1 MFRIRALAQCGTIKN
16 IPLIPIKTLGILIH
30 HLLQLLCHCSQWIPV
45 RYLNNLSLITE
56 ILMKRM
62 IIFSDKHQE
71 CNKTFL
77 MIIKIVITK
86 LGLMVLYHH
95 WSSIIS
101 RMFMELG
108 LLTMPHPLFWLI
120 HQLLTLELIRF
131 MLIIQK
137 LLGLMW

>member
-1 MFRIRALAQCGTIKN
+1 MVNSMFRIRDLAQCGTIKN
-16 IPLIPIKTLGILIH
+16 ILSIPLKNLGILIH
-30 HLLQLLCHCSQWIPV
+30 HLLPLLCHYFLWILA

-56 ILMKRM
+56 TLMKRM

-95 WSSIIS
+95 WSFIIS
-101 RMFMELG
+101 HI
-108 LLTMPHPLFWLI
+108 LT
-120 HQLLTLELIRF
+120 QLLTIEVQKH
-131 MLIIQK
+131 MLPTQR
-137 LLGLMW
+137 LLGLILPL